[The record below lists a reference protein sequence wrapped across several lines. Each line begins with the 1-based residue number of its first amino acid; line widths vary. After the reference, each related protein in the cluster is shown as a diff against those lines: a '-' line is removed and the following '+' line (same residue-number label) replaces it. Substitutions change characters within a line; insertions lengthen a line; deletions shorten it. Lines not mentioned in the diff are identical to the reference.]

1 MDGNLDGINKVFF
14 PLNISYVQSQK
25 KTSRILRIIF
35 GVVIT
40 IILEIVAIVLYN
52 KNRYL
57 NIIGTIPA
65 LIFMLIVGFWIGVLF
80 INLFGIEVLK
90 VIKIYNEAKD
100 HQITTIQDMYNVNTI
115 EKGKMYCY
123 DQSVRMFIKCERGY
137 ILNRSEADFQDH
149 QVALGQFLGTLLSND
164 YEVTLYNL
172 CIENSNM
179 EPLQNT
185 ERNLKNLV
193 NPDLQKIGHDFIKYY
208 RTCLGGMGKSIE
220 DYYVVSAK
228 DNNLQAHIQSV
239 CSRAINIL
247 KSNSLYLDVHICDE
261 QEIIQLNEQLLKIK
275 GINAKELRFGGE
287 LTPNSNVVRLVAFY
301 DANGTRYTKE
311 DIDKLQDKYESES
324 KKQEQKEQKK
334 LKLEQK
340 KLLAEMEAMQ
350 AAFTAGISSTNLN
363 EDDEVVPIIED
374 DDFAPV
380 IIDETDTQDSI
391 IEEEGDII
399 TQLDNIFYGT
409 VSSPQTPDNSLQEQL
424 EQLMSDCED
433 EEEL

>member
-1 MDGNLDGINKVFF
+1 MDGNLDGMNKVFF

-35 GVVIT
+35 GVVVT
-40 IILEIVAIVLYN
+40 IVLEIVAIVLYN
-52 KNRYL
+52 KNQYL
-57 NIIGTIPA
+57 NIIGTVPA
-65 LIFMLIVGFWIGVLF
+65 LIFMLIVGLWIGTAF

-90 VIKIYNEAKD
+90 VIKIYSEAKN

-115 EKGKMYCY
+115 ENGKMYCY

-239 CSRAINIL
+239 CSRAISIL
-247 KSNSLYLDVHICDE
+247 NSNSLYLDVHICDE

-363 EDDEVVPIIED
+363 EDDEVVPVIED

-380 IIDETDTQDSI
+380 IMDETDTQDSI
-391 IEEEGDII
+391 TEEDEDII

-409 VSSPQTPDNSLQEQL
+409 TSSPQTPNNSLQEQL
-424 EQLMSDCED
+424 EQLMSNCED